1 MPDNPISS
9 TKEDL
14 PQDTTSGGGIV
25 RPLREEEYGLL
36 KDFLYDAIFVP
47 EGADP
52 PSRDVVDD
60 PALSIYYEGFGTQR
74 SDRALCAEIGGR
86 IVGVVWCRATAG
98 FGQVAGGIPELA
110 MSVKALFRKRG
121 IGKRLL
127 RAMLEA
133 LKKEDFARVSLSV
146 QKANFAYAMYLKA
159 GFRVF
164 RETEKEYI
172 MVCDL

>member
-110 MSVKALFRKRG
+110 MSVKAPFRNRG

-127 RAMLEA
+127 QAMLEA

-146 QKANFAYAMYLKA
+146 QKA
-159 GFRVF
+159 
-164 RETEKEYI
+164 T
-172 MVCDL
+172 